1 MNIPPPPWR
10 AAGNTDTQ
18 APEATAVPPPPWRS
32 GGVTSEQFKGIDEQ
46 ASTYADQEAHA
57 EISNREGGW
66 GVDTD
71 GNFRAGV
78 KPSIK
83 LSPDEKT
90 AIIQAHRMK
99 AHVAGPAQTGDE
111 AAALVRYQSA
121 QTNTPYQNFAAGA
134 SGAMA
139 RAGLGLTRVLADTA
153 LPNVS
158 AGADF
163 AGGLQATQE
172 AYQTP
177 PDSNAAFAG
186 NIVGGGIAGIPAL
199 AAGPLGGAALMGAQT
214 FGEVRNDVAVRR
226 QHGEQITPTQEL
238 TEAGLKALISAGT
251 SFVQIKALAS
261 TPQGAAFFK
270 QGMADAMTAYAYNSG
285 IAMTQAMANQ
295 LASNFIDHVVTDT
308 DASYGQGVGAAGAAG
323 AAAGA
328 ILTPVGA
335 ALHGGQPVQPNRPEA
350 PTINPE
356 ALKAATTSPPALH
369 PILEQARP
377 KVRVNEGQ
385 TSRGIRLEF
394 ANPVEKA
401 LYVTAQPRQG
411 KLGVEAT
418 KYLESSG
425 VTADQIPTRSAQVKA
440 RVDQLAAGHQGD
452 TLQIPHEAP
461 AAEGV
466 INQPPQAKV
475 EAALPEAKAPA
486 STEAVSAEPSH
497 MPAPERITD
506 EHVNAAVAD
515 ARGDVKGFK
524 EAAPANRDQAEAA
537 KVFEKRGT
545 KVVFFDGES
554 RGFRYKKHPGIL
566 FVNRSNV
573 GEGLR
578 EALSHEFMHELHDT
592 RPTLFKEFSDSVP
605 AGVRK
610 DFESWYSDA
619 FAKMRPGETP
629 TNLSE
634 EGVTMP
640 FGQVAKLERVWK
652 AVRGVAPSVMDRIT
666 DTFRAF
672 AAKLGHGKS
681 KMILQAVKTMED
693 TLRSP
698 VSEVAASPRQAA
710 RRAEAFA
717 PEEADFLPSHDQR
730 LRDEAEEYAKSA
742 GIPFNPQHGYAEV
755 NVERAKQIAAE
766 YDAATHN
773 PNDPKVKAS
782 YDAFKKE
789 TLDQWNYLKSKGV
802 KMEAWNQEGQPYKN
816 SEEMTADVRNNK
828 HLYFFQGGD
837 MPADH
842 PLADRAEGTPYTY
855 NDVFRAVHDYFG
867 HAKEGVGF
875 GPRGEENAWRSHSQM
890 YSEVARGAMTTETR
904 GQNSWV
910 NFGPHGEANRA
921 NPKNT
926 TYAEQKATLLSPK
939 VAKLDEEAPAFLPK
953 NGLEKFAADEDEFAE
968 GVCTDCAKKI
978 VDKFGGKVVGYFNSD
993 NPTATVAEAES
1004 GHDFALVGNKLVDPW
1019 AYHVEGSIPRPV
1031 LDRKADA
1038 KLIAEKYGDP
1048 SKWETLPGQSNPLP
1062 KPRGKKEADGL
1073 AALKKHLEP
1082 HELESLNEDQIR
1094 QAAKMYSKLPPTKE
1108 FTAAAKAGEAAR
1120 GWYEKSAAFLAKLF
1134 GNDAPQFLDLLAA
1147 TSPST
1152 QVKEN
1157 MRRATRIWAAW
1168 KKAGRPTD
1176 PEAIRSLLN
1185 EPRQSEAGLFGDIG
1199 EGKLGGMSTHFP
1211 NVVRALTGENLS
1223 GPKVSSFTRNLG
1235 GDLNYVTNDTWMA
1248 QFAGIEHKDFSTP
1261 AGYAAYTAKVRETAA
1276 KLGWH
1281 PAEVQETVWSFFK
1294 TLADSVRSDR
1304 TSRDVLNNLTHE
1316 EVGKAPA
1323 FHTLLEDADVR
1334 RAISAAGL
1342 SDDEVASAK
1351 AASETAGPQTK
1362 PTGRIFAKRTPELE
1376 AIADRSDRTARF
1388 GTGKARRDQP
1398 SLDFLPGE
1406 KFLEDDLKPA
1416 AEKIGTAVASAVRG
1430 IRSLVAP
1437 TWAGPKARTTGNVLR
1452 ERGAELQQR
1461 FDRVDEAFHEAR
1473 KFMDKLPQVATRD
1486 FIDRVERGQKQTN
1499 PHLQPIAD
1507 GIRTLL
1513 DDRLKQVQALGTGK
1527 LTAFI
1532 EDYFP
1537 HLWKD
1542 PKKAAGLYAQL
1553 MAKAPLE
1560 GGKSF
1565 LKARTLPFFADGI
1578 AKGLEPV
1585 TENPVEAMMLRVRE
1599 MDKYITAHQ
1608 SFQELD
1614 GMGLMRKLPARDRV
1628 PVGYAEINDN
1638 IAKVFAKPSRRGAV
1652 QLQARYVAPEA
1663 VATVINNHLS
1673 PGLRDNKAFGGAFRM
1688 WLGTGNLLNQV
1699 QLAVPGFHL
1708 ALTVGES
1715 AVSKFALGLKQ
1726 IAAGKVVG
1734 GAASLAKAMSVVEP
1748 VIENT
1753 LRGNRLYKEW
1763 RKPGSTDPQTAALA
1777 DWLKASGGRPSMDS
1791 FYHTGITDKMVQ
1803 AFRKGNFIGAALRL
1817 PAAIPE
1823 MLAKPVL
1830 EKLVPRVKLGAF
1842 MDMARFEMEK
1852 LGPGAT
1858 RKQVREAGG
1867 KAWDSVDN
1875 RLGELVYDNLFWHKA
1890 VKDLAMASVRS
1901 VGWNLGTLR
1910 ELGGGVADLAS
1921 IPAKL
1926 AMGKKVE
1933 FTHRAAYTVA
1943 LPILTGMIGGL
1954 IHYAL
1959 TGDHP
1964 KELKDWYFPKT
1975 GEKDKNGHDVRLT
1988 LPSYMKDVFSY
1999 ASDPLKTLED
2009 KVHPMLNTVL
2019 EMLANEDYYGTKIRN
2034 EDDPF
2039 VKKMLDEATFA
2050 GKQFAPFSIREVL
2063 KLKEQGQGARSLLP
2077 LAGIG
2082 KARKDITNSPAEL
2095 KAASLMQ
2102 HDVRTQE
2109 QADHAATVRDFA
2121 ERLKEKDATVRPEI
2135 AEAYRGGKLT
2145 EADLEGIRSR
2155 LKRGGLAAMIVHL
2168 DVKDAMKVW
2177 NVASPEERKSIG
2189 PGMFSKLRSSKA
2201 LTRDERVAIVKQLQ
2215 ADWKALKVGDVSEE

>member
-1 MNIPPPPWR
+1 MDRPALPSGFQWDDAP
-10 AAGNTDTQ
+10 AATPAMGASASTRPDLPHGFQWDDN
-18 APEATAVPPPPWRS
+18 S
-32 GGVTSEQFKGIDEQ
+32 GITSEQFKNIDEQ
-46 ASTYADQEAHA
+46 AASYADQEAHA

-66 GVDTD
+66 GVDEQ

-78 KPSIK
+78 KPAIK
-83 LSPDEKT
+83 LSPEDKV

-99 AHVAGPAQTGDE
+99 AHTAAPAQTGEE
-111 AAALVRYQSA
+111 AANLVRYQSA
-121 QTNTPYQNFAAGA
+121 QTNTPYQNFALGA

-139 RAGLGLTRVLADTA
+139 RAGLGLTRVIADTA

-158 AGADF
+158 ANADF
-163 AGGLQATQE
+163 AGGLQAAQT

-177 PDSNAAFAG
+177 NDSNAAFAG
-186 NIVGGGIAGIPAL
+186 SVVGGVIAGAPAL
-199 AAGPLGGAALMGAQT
+199 AAGPAGGALLMGSQT
-214 FGEVRNDVAVRR
+214 FGEVRNDVAIRR
-226 QHGEQITPTQEL
+226 EHGEQITPTQEL
-238 TEAGLKALISAGT
+238 TEAGLKGLISAGT
-251 SFVQIKALAS
+251 SFVQIKALAA
-261 TPQGAAFFK
+261 TPPGAAFLK
-270 QGMADAMTAYAYNSG
+270 QGMADAITAYAYNGG

-295 LASNFIDHVVTDT
+295 LASNAIDHIVSNT
-308 DASYGQGVGAAGAAG
+308 DASYGQGVGAAALAGGAAG
-323 AAAGA
+323 L

-335 ALHGGQPVQPNRPEA
+335 AMHGGEA
-350 PTINPE
+350 PHLNPTAEGANPVTPSDNRAQVPQINPE
-356 ALKAATTSPPALH
+356 ALKAATTAPQAPALH

-394 ANPVEKA
+394 ADPIEKA
-401 LYVTAQPRQG
+401 LYVAAQPRQG
-411 KLGVEAT
+411 KLGIEAT
-418 KYLESSG
+418 KFLESSG
-425 VTADQIPTRSAQVKA
+425 VPTDQIQARAAKVKD
-440 RVDQLAAGHQGD
+440 RVSQLAQGQSGD
-452 TLQIPHEAP
+452 VLAVP
-461 AAEGV
+461 AENGPTQPQAVQPVGPPVEGV
-466 INQPPQAKV
+466 NNTPPQPQAEAAPVEAKV
-475 EAALPEAKAPA
+475 PAL
-486 STEAVSAEPSH
+486 TEATQTGPSH
-497 MPAPERITD
+497 MPAPQKVTD
-506 EHVNAAVAD
+506 EHVASAVAD
-515 ARGDVKGFK
+515 ATNDVKDFAVAK
-524 EAAPANRDQAEAA
+524 PANRDQVEAA
-537 KVFEKRGT
+537 DVFKRRGT
-545 KVVFFDGES
+545 RIVFFGGES

-578 EALSHEFMHELHDT
+578 EAVSHEFMHELHDS
-592 RPTLFKEFSDSVP
+592 RPGLFQEFEAAVP
-605 AGVRK
+605 PHVRK
-610 DFESWYSDA
+610 EFESWYSDA

-629 TNLSE
+629 TNLKE
-634 EGVTMP
+634 EGVTTP
-640 FGQVAKLERVWK
+640 FGQIAKLERVWK
-652 AVRGVAPSVMDRIT
+652 AVRGVAPSTMDRIG
-666 DTFRAF
+666 DAFRAF

-681 KMILQAVKTMED
+681 KMVLAAVKAMET
-693 TLRSP
+693 TLSSP
-698 VSEVAASPRQAA
+698 VSEVVAGPRRPSYPA
-710 RRAEAFA
+710 
-717 PEEADFLPSHDQR
+717 EEADFLPSHSPE
-730 LRDEAEEYAKSA
+730 LRDQAEEYAKSA
-742 GIPFNPQHGYAEV
+742 GIPFNPQHDYAEV
-755 NVERAKQIAAE
+755 NVDRAKQIAAE
-766 YDAATHN
+766 YDAATHS
-773 PNDPKVKAS
+773 PNDPKVRAS

-802 KMEAWNQEGQPYKN
+802 KMEAWSQEGQPYKN
-816 SEEMTADVRNNK
+816 SQEMTADVRDNK

-842 PLADRAEGTPYTY
+842 PLGENAPGTPYTY

-890 YSEVARGAMTTETR
+890 YSDLARGAMTSETR

-910 NFGPHGEANRA
+910 NFGPHGEANQA
-921 NPKNT
+921 NPKET
-926 TYAEQKATLLSPK
+926 HYAEQKATLLSPQF
-939 VAKLDEEAPAFLPK
+939 AKLDEAPAFLPK
-953 NGLEKFAADEDEFAE
+953 
-968 GVCTDCAKKI
+968 
-978 VDKFGGKVVGYFNSD
+978 
-993 NPTATVAEAES
+993 
-1004 GHDFALVGNKLVDPW
+1004 
-1019 AYHVEGSIPRPV
+1019 
-1031 LDRKADA
+1031 
-1038 KLIAEKYGDP
+1038 
-1048 SKWETLPGQSNPLP
+1048 P
-1062 KPRGKKEADGL
+1062 KNKKEAEGL

-1082 HELESLNEDQIR
+1082 HELEALNEDQVR
-1094 QAAKMYSKLPPTKE
+1094 QAAKMYSKLPLTKE
-1108 FTAAAKAGEAAR
+1108 FAVAAKAGEAMR
-1120 GWYEKSAAFLAKLF
+1120 GWYEKAAATLVELF
-1134 GNDAPQFLDLLAA
+1134 GDDADKFTRLLAA
-1147 TSPST
+1147 TSPR
-1152 QVKEN
+1152 QRVKHNLIEALN
-1157 MRRATRIWAAW
+1157 IWKAW
-1168 KKAGRPTD
+1168 TDSGRPTD
-1176 PEAIRSLLN
+1176 PVEVKELLGRPVSQ
-1185 EPRQSEAGLFGDIG
+1185 EEGLFGTIS
-1199 EGKLGGMSTHFP
+1199 EGKLSKLNAHT
-1211 NVVRALTGENLS
+1211 NNAVRALTGDEALS
-1223 GPKVSSFTRNLG
+1223 GQKVSSFSENVGGNL
-1235 GDLNYVTNDTWMA
+1235 NHVTNDTWMA
-1248 QFAGIEHKDFSTP
+1248 QFGGIEHKDFSSP

-1294 TLADSVRSDR
+1294 TLADSVRSDMPA
-1304 TSRDVLNNLTHE
+1304 SEVLKKLTHE
-1316 EVGKAPA
+1316 DIAGTPA
-1323 FHTLLEDADVR
+1323 FHSMLEDADVR
-1334 RAISAAGL
+1334 GTLSTAGFSDAALNG
-1342 SDDEVASAK
+1342 AK
-1351 AASETAGPQTK
+1351 EAGRKAGPQEQL
-1362 PTGRIFAKRTPELE
+1362 TGRVAPRITPELA
-1376 AIADRSDRTARF
+1376 AIAKRAEASSRF
-1388 GTGKARRDQP
+1388 GSKGKAAKEA
-1398 SLDFLPGE
+1398 SLDFLPGQ

-1416 AEKIGTAVASAVRG
+1416 AEKVGSAVASAIKG

-1437 TWAGPKARTTGNVLR
+1437 TWAGKEARATGNVLR

-1473 KFMDKLPQVATRD
+1473 KFMDKVPQTVTRD
-1486 FIDRVERGQKQTN
+1486 FIDRVERGLKQLN
-1499 PHLQPIAD
+1499 PHLQSIAD
-1507 GIRTLL
+1507 GLRTIL

-1527 LTAFI
+1527 LASFI

-1553 MAKAPLE
+1553 MSKAPLE

-1578 AKGLEPV
+1578 ARGLEPV

-1614 GMGLMRKLPARDRV
+1614 GMGLMRKLSARERV

-1638 IAKVFAKPSRRGAV
+1638 IAKVFAKPSRRGAI
-1652 QLQARYVAPEA
+1652 QLQARYVAPES

-1673 PGLRDNKAFGGAFRM
+1673 PGLRSNKNFGGLFRL
-1688 WLGTGNLLNQV
+1688 WLGTGNVLNQV
-1699 QLAVPGFHL
+1699 QLAIPGFHL

-1726 IAAGKVVG
+1726 IAAGKVLG
-1734 GAASLAKAMSVVEP
+1734 GAGSLAKAVSIIEP

-1777 DWLKASGGRPSMDS
+1777 EWLKSSGGRTVMDS

-1803 AFRKGNFIGAALRL
+1803 AFRKGNIVGAALRL

-1858 RKQVREAGG
+1858 RQQMREAGG

-1875 RLGELVYDNLFWHKA
+1875 RLGELVYDNLFWNKA

-1901 VGWNLGTLR
+1901 VGWNIGTLR
-1910 ELGGGVADLAS
+1910 ELGGGAFDLAS

-1926 AMGKKVE
+1926 ALGKKVE
-1933 FTHRAAYTVA
+1933 FTHRSAYAVA

-1959 TGDHP
+1959 TGEHP

-1975 GEKDKNGHDVRLT
+1975 GEKDKSGHDVRLT
-1988 LPSYMKDVFSY
+1988 LPSYMKDVFAY
-1999 ASDPLKTLED
+1999 ASNPIKTLGD

-2039 VKKMLDEATFA
+2039 LKQVMDEAKFA
-2050 GKQFAPFSIREVL
+2050 GKQLAPFSIREVL
-2063 KLKEQGQGARSLLP
+2063 KLKEQGQGGRSLLP
-2077 LAGIG
+2077 LVGIG

-2121 ERLKEKDATVRPEI
+2121 QRLKDKDETVRPEI
-2135 AEAYRGGKLT
+2135 SQAYREGKLT
-2145 EADLEGIRSR
+2145 ESDLEGIRNR

-2168 DVKDAMKVW
+2168 DTKDAMKVW
-2177 NVASPEERKSIG
+2177 DVASPEERKSIG
-2189 PGMFSKLRSSKA
+2189 SSMFNKVRASKS
-2201 LTRDERVAIVKQLQ
+2201 LTRDERVAIIKQLQ
-2215 ADWKALKVGDVSEE
+2215 AD